1 MTIAAGL
8 SPADLYEY
16 LVEARQKLLDWVR
29 PITMEQYTQEFPF
42 GKKTIRH
49 TLVEIPLVEWL
60 YGRRLIG
67 ESYPALDQLPFAK
80 YYQTDF
86 PPLEAAWQD
95 LTEQTRGIL
104 RGERDWNR
112 AVECKGLATDRPMVL
127 RTTAG
132 GLAAELILH
141 EVHHRAQVMAMLRQL
156 GIPAQNLDYSFLKFE
171 WVEVPV

>member
-1 MTIAAGL
+1 MTATAWLG
-8 SPADLYEY
+8 PADLYEY

-29 PITMEQYTQEFPF
+29 PISLEQYTREFPF
-42 GKKTIRH
+42 GKKSIRN

-60 YGRRLIG
+60 YGRRLTG
-67 ESYPALDQLPFAK
+67 ESYPGFNELPFAK
-80 YYQTDF
+80 YFQTDF
-86 PPLEAAWQD
+86 PPLEAAWQE

-104 RGERDWNR
+104 REERDWSR
-112 AVECKGLATDRPMVL
+112 AVQAKGVAVDRPTVL

-156 GIPAQNLDYSFLKFE
+156 GIPAQNLDYSLLKFE
-171 WVEVPV
+171 WSEVPA